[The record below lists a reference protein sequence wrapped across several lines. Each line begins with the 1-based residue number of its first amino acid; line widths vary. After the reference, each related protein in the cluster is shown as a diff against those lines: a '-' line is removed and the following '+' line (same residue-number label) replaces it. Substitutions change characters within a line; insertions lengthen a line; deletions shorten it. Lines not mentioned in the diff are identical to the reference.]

1 MCLLPENPFERR
13 GFRVSSRDVLPRRA
27 VSQPME
33 RDRLALARTCSKR
46 EKCASSTAQV
56 TNHNEAVYQHN
67 AAQSKRKIRRKW
79 LLHASIVYIS
89 KGGKKRI
96 RQGFPLV
103 LYNFLALRIIETV
116 EITEL
121 SLSLSIFLIEKPRP
135 VLNHARYQRQF
146 DCRSRYIYS
155 ERYIPAAIEKKKREN
170 RLCKLVQFACKK
182 RN

>member
-1 MCLLPENPFERR
+1 MQRNQSEKEEEN
-13 GFRVSSRDVLPRRA
+13 GYNTLVVG
-27 VSQPME
+27 
-33 RDRLALARTCSKR
+33 
-46 EKCASSTAQV
+46 
-56 TNHNEAVYQHN
+56 
-67 AAQSKRKIRRKW
+67 
-79 LLHASIVYIS
+79 YIS
-89 KGGKKRI
+89 KGGKKKKI

>member
-67 AAQSKRKIRRKW
+67 AAQSKRKRRRKW
-79 LLHASIVYIS
+79 LQHASMVYIS
-89 KGGKKRI
+89 KGGRKKI